1 MPWNAP
7 RSLTADDT
15 YAVLAY
21 MLNLAEILPDDF
33 ELSNKNMADVQQL
46 MPNRNGMTREHGMWQ
61 IGDAPDVKAVA
72 CMSNCV
78 EVVKITSSLPDYAR
92 NAHENL
98 AEQNRAYGPFRGV
111 DTTRPPVAQLPG
123 SDLGRA
129 ARADSAAVATSS
141 KVSATMMPPADLFKK
156 QNCFACHAASSKLV
170 GPSLVEIAAK
180 YKSQTD
186 SEAKLTEKVL
196 KGGAGVWGA
205 IPMPAQNQLSVA
217 DAQALVKWILTTH

>member
-1 MPWNAP
+1 
-7 RSLTADDT
+7 
-15 YAVLAY
+15 
-21 MLNLAEILPDDF
+21 
-33 ELSNKNMADVQQL
+33 
-46 MPNRNGMTREHGMWQ
+46 
-61 IGDAPDVKAVA
+61 
-72 CMSNCV
+72 
-78 EVVKITSSLPDYAR
+78 
-92 NAHENL
+92 
-98 AEQNRAYGPFRGV
+98 
-111 DTTRPPVAQLPG
+111 
-123 SDLGRA
+123 
-129 ARADSAAVATSS
+129 
-141 KVSATMMPPADLFKK
+141 MPPADLFKK